1 MEVEGDGVSLTYTG
15 RGSPPLL
22 RDVEYIEFLSKKSRI
37 EYITTKLWSDIG
49 NDGTKQIA

>member
-15 RGSPPLL
+15 RGSPPMLIGDKR
-22 RDVEYIEFLSKKSRI
+22 RDSLSKKSRI
-37 EYITTKLWSDIG
+37 GYITVKSWSDIG